1 MHYSKGMFVALSIA
15 AASSANAAGIG
26 VRLGTTGIGGDV
38 GFRLTDSLTAR
49 VGFAGLSVK
58 RDFDEE
64 DVRYEG
70 EVKWRN
76 ISALIDWRF
85 LGQLRL
91 TGGIVNAKNTVDLVG
106 TPTGGTFT
114 INDRVYQAN
123 EIGSLNGNVRLGKSA
138 TPYLGIGYG
147 DISRPGL
154 SFYMDLGVMFQ
165 GSPNLNLNAT
175 CGAALSPT
183 ECNTLQAD
191 VAAEEREVNED
202 VKKFKYYPVFN
213 LGLAYGF

>member
-1 MHYSKGMFVALSIA
+1 MHFSKGMFIALSIA
-15 AASSANAAGIG
+15 AAGCANAAGIG
-26 VRLGTTGIGGDV
+26 MRLGTTGIGGDI

-64 DVRYEG
+64 DIRYEG
-70 EVKWRN
+70 ELKWRN
-76 ISALIDWRF
+76 ISALLDWRF

-106 TPTGGTFT
+106 TPTGGSFT
-114 INDRVYQAN
+114 INGQTYPAS
-123 EIGSLNGNVRLGKSA
+123 EIGNLTGDARLGKSA
-138 TPYLGIGYG
+138 SPYLGIGYG

-165 GSPNLNLNAT
+165 GSPKVNLNVT
-175 CGAALSPT
+175 CGATVQCAQIQS
-183 ECNTLQAD
+183 D
-191 VAAEEREVNED
+191 VAAEERELNED
-202 VKKFKYYPVFN
+202 IKKFKYYPVFN

>member
-15 AASSANAAGIG
+15 AAGCANAAGIG

-76 ISALIDWRF
+76 ISALLDWRF

-114 INDRVYQAN
+114 INDVTYPSNQV
-123 EIGSLNGNVRLGKSA
+123 GNLRGDVRLGKSA
-138 TPYLGIGYG
+138 SPYIGIGYG

-165 GSPNLNLNAT
+165 GSPELNLNVT
-175 CGAALSPT
+175 CTASTVNCAQ
-183 ECNTLQAD
+183 LQND
-191 VAAEEREVNED
+191 VAAEERELNED
-202 VKKFKYYPVFN
+202 IKKFKYYPVLN